1 MTFPLKFCTHFS
13 FLKFLQEKKKKK
25 YPHFELQKSQA
36 LHWTV
41 WTVQIQLQRMAQQ
54 IAILGA
60 GIFVKTQYIPRLAE
74 ISDLVSLKFI
84 WSRSEVNHSSIPL
97 TLVYFY
103 AIRFIIWFIYLFLI
117 RNRRKVRWRLH
128 VSILPTWSVFGEITD
143 LNRLLKMIQSLALLL
158 CLLDKL
164 RF

>member
-1 MTFPLKFCTHFS
+1 
-13 FLKFLQEKKKKK
+13 
-25 YPHFELQKSQA
+25 
-36 LHWTV
+36 
-41 WTVQIQLQRMAQQ
+41 MAPR

-97 TLVYFY
+97 TFSSFFMLYVSLFDL
-103 AIRFIIWFIYLFLI
+103 FIYLFLI
-117 RNRRKVRWRLH
+117 RNRRKVRRRLH

-143 LNRLLKMIQSLALLL
+143 LNRLLKRIQSLVSPL